1 MSLSYW
7 AQQNLTGPVYMIL
20 GMTNNRDVEKFCS
33 HFKDIVTQGLAVSV
47 ESEPSS
53 YSANI
58 LAQKTKGSRIEFTQ
72 SGSLIEA
79 LDYISNKN
87 KDASVTIIIT
97 GSLFLISDFFK
108 LEELATL

>member
-1 MSLSYW
+1 
-7 AQQNLTGPVYMIL
+7 MIL

-33 HFKDIVTQGLAVSV
+33 HFRDIITQGVAVSV

-58 LAQKTKGSRIEFTQ
+58 LAQKAKGSGIEFVQ
-72 SGSLIEA
+72 SSSLIEA
-79 LDYISNKN
+79 LNYISNKN
-87 KDASVTIIIT
+87 KDTSAKDTSATIIIT

-108 LEELATL
+108 LEELNYALN